1 MQQMLVTAVS
11 DADLVA
17 LAKQGD
23 RTAFR
28 ELVKRHEAKVA
39 GIVRGMLGDV
49 AEAADVGQ
57 EVFIRFFKALG
68 EFRGDAAVGTYLGR
82 IAINLSLNA
91 LKSRQRHQS
100 RFVTEELAVSN
111 GSREEEQRHEAREIV
126 AKALTLLE
134 PEFRTVIVVRLIEGY
149 STKEAAEMLDLPQ
162 GTVLSRLSRGQEK
175 LKGIIEK
182 LMR

>member
-1 MQQMLVTAVS
+1 MHVTAAT
-11 DADLVA
+11 DAELVQGA
-17 LAKQGD
+17 RNGD
-23 RTAFR
+23 RAAFHA
-28 ELVKRHEAKVA
+28 LVVRHESKVA

-57 EVFIRFFKALG
+57 EVFIRFYRSLG
-68 EFRGDAAVGTYLGR
+68 DFRGEASVGTYLGR

-91 LKSRQRHQS
+91 LKGRQRRLS
-100 RFVTEELAVSN
+100 RLAVE
-111 GSREEEQRHEAREIV
+111 GAEAMTVGDQEEEMRREAREVV
-126 AKALTLLE
+126 AKALELLE
-134 PEFRTVIVVRLIEGY
+134 PEFRAVVVLRLIEGY
-149 STKEAAEMLDLPQ
+149 ATKEAADMLGLPQ